1 MDNIHEGKFQKGKRW
16 KGLGKEFYSLNKLE
30 YEGEYGNGKR
40 NEKGKEFSK
49 DGILTFEGKFQNG
62 KDGKGKEKNI
72 LMGN

>member
-1 MDNIHEGKFQKGKRW
+1 M
-16 KGLGKEFYSLNKLE
+16 GKEFYSLNKLE